1 MRIQSSLGKGKYVEK
16 RNIEAEEARMKSY
29 NDRFMRL
36 LKKAEAEVDENGKGK
51 EGSR

>member
-29 NDRFMRL
+29 SDSFMRL
-36 LKKAEAEVDENGKGK
+36 LKKAEAEGDANEKGK
-51 EGSR
+51 AGSR

>member
-16 RNIEAEEARMKSY
+16 RNIEADEARMKSY
-29 NDRFMRL
+29 SDRFMRL
-36 LKKAEAEVDENGKGK
+36 IKKAEAEVDANEKGK

>member
-29 NDRFMRL
+29 SDLFMRL
-36 LKKAEAEVDENGKGK
+36 IKKAEAEVDANEKGK

>member
-1 MRIQSSLGKGKYVEK
+1 MRIQSSLGTGKYVENT
-16 RNIEAEEARMKSY
+16 NIEADEARTKSY

>member
-16 RNIEAEEARMKSY
+16 RNIEAQEARMKSY
-29 NDRFMRL
+29 SDRFMRL
-36 LKKAEAEVDENGKGK
+36 IKKAEAEVDANEKGK

>member
-16 RNIEAEEARMKSY
+16 RNIEVEEARMKSY

-36 LKKAEAEVDENGKGK
+36 LKKAEAEVDANEKGK